1 MELSIMNKGMER
13 DYCLTFIE
21 RTTIYTFL
29 KVAFEGPLTEETL
42 NLWKET
48 FSDEFIKL
56 LTDGN
61 QDLADFFAELK
72 NSDLD
77 IMEQLEKDAYLAT
90 FNLLN
95 DRGRIPAPPW
105 ESVYVT
111 RDQTMFGDPVFQLRN
126 QLNYFGLK
134 FTDENREPEDH
145 IAVELEF
152 MCYLNN
158 YTHKAIIT
166 GNEESYLKGIYTQY
180 WLHKEHF
187 NHWIQAFTND
197 ILASNTSHFYKGL
210 AELLRAFVSEDFN
223 YMKSLKEDLDNG

>member
-1 MELSIMNKGMER
+1 
-13 DYCLTFIE
+13 LTFIE

-48 FSDEFIKL
+48 FSDEFINL

-77 IMEQLEKDAYLAT
+77 IIEQLEKDAYLAT

-111 RDQTMFGDPVFQLRN
+111 RDQTMFG
-126 QLNYFGLK
+126 
-134 FTDENREPEDH
+134 
-145 IAVELEF
+145 
-152 MCYLNN
+152 
-158 YTHKAIIT
+158 
-166 GNEESYLKGIYTQY
+166 
-180 WLHKEHF
+180 
-187 NHWIQAFTND
+187 
-197 ILASNTSHFYKGL
+197 
-210 AELLRAFVSEDFN
+210 
-223 YMKSLKEDLDNG
+223 